1 MGLDPA
7 EVVVGLLPG
16 SRSGEVTRLLPAML
30 DAAARMHA
38 AGAARRFVLGLAPTV
53 DRAAIEGIVA
63 GAPGAPPIDLRE
75 GQTWELMAGADV
87 VVTASGTATLEAAL
101 LGAPMV
107 VCYRASRITEV
118 IVRLLVR
125 VEWCSLPNL
134 IAGRA
139 AVPELLQ
146 DAVTGEAL
154 AAEARR
160 LLRDPVAAA
169 AQRAAFKEV
178 RARLGEPGVGR
189 RAAAAVL
196 ETAGLA

>member
-1 MGLDPA
+1 
-7 EVVVGLLPG
+7 
-16 SRSGEVTRLLPAML
+16 
-30 DAAARMHA
+30 
-38 AGAARRFVLGLAPTV
+38 
-53 DRAAIEGIVA
+53 
-63 GAPGAPPIDLRE
+63 
-75 GQTWELMAGADV
+75 
-87 VVTASGTATLEAAL
+87 
-101 LGAPMV
+101 MV